1 MAGLIWEGIDQNDLE
16 RSVVDWEGVVWTV
29 VDIVNNDKD
38 GVV

>member
-1 MAGLIWEGIDQNDLE
+1 MAGLIWEGIDQNGLE